1 MSNKIERAMNRLS
14 TRAAK
19 AALVGYAVRAHK
31 AQGGLLNTGEV
42 ISYPQDVEGLLALCV
57 AYGCHTRSCEP
68 LEALQ
73 RIQVALQKDA
83 EWAMEGLNV
92 CSRCQGTGVWQG
104 KGDCF
109 GDKSCCRCFGSKW
122 EGVKRFKY
130 RLTLLEKGETR
141 R

>member
-1 MSNKIERAMNRLS
+1 MSKIERAMSRL
-14 TRAAK
+14 TVRAAH
-19 AALVGYAVRAHK
+19 AALVGYSIRAHK
-31 AQGGLLNTGEV
+31 AQEGLLDSQQVVG
-42 ISYPQDVEGLLALCV
+42 IPQDVEGLLALCV
-57 AYGCHTRSCEP
+57 AYGSHLRSCEP

-83 EWAMEGLNV
+83 AWAMEGLNV
-92 CSRCQGTGVWQG
+92 CTRCQGTGVWQG